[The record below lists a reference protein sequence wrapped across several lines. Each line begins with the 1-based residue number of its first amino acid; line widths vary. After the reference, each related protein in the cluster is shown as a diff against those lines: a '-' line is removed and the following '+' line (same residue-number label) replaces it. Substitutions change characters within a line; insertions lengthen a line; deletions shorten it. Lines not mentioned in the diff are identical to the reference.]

1 MKPRKK
7 KPDNSTFSNILEK
20 DKLDEMRLRK
30 VEEKQQRQDLKRKQK
45 AEMKNNKKTKMKTES
60 KNLHQ
65 LSVGSQWMKMTL
77 VNHSLWMNLS
87 TYAVSIFDISE
98 KVEFNSVLGLNLV
111 ADFCE

>member
-45 AEMKNNKKTKMKTES
+45 AEMKNNENDSGES
-60 KNLHQ
+60 F
-65 LSVGSQWMKMTL
+65 TL
-77 VNHSLWMNLS
+77 DEPEYLCCQHFRHFREGR
-87 TYAVSIFDISE
+87 I
-98 KVEFNSVLGLNLV
+98 
-111 ADFCE
+111 